1 VSASFPILQTKRL
14 NILCLSREQ
23 LEAYQIEPEQLER
36 ELDISLS
43 RPIMTFI
50 TRRAIAKKLRRM
62 QLVPPDRHPWYTY
75 WLIELNLKRFGA
87 GLAGFKGRPD
97 EMGQVEIGYV
107 IDPGFRNQGFMT
119 EAVRSLID
127 WAFKEP
133 TCKAVIA
140 PNTLKSNLASNRV
153 LEKAGMTVYA
163 QDETSLSWQ
172 IEKSCN
178 DIAKPGYISESGER
192 D

>member
-1 VSASFPILQTKRL
+1 MSASYPVLHTDRL
-14 NILCLSREQ
+14 KITCLSWEQ
-23 LEAYQIEPEQLER
+23 LEAYQLEPEQLER
-36 ELDISLS
+36 ELGLSLS
-43 RPIMTFI
+43 RPVLTSI
-50 TRRAIAKKLRRM
+50 TRRAIAIKLRRM
-62 QLVPPDRHPWYTY
+62 QLVPSAWHPWYTY

-97 EMGQVEIGYV
+97 EIGRVEIGYA

-119 EAVRSLID
+119 KAVRSLID

-153 LEKAGMTVYA
+153 LEKAGMTIYA

-172 IEKSCN
+172 IEKSCHEL
-178 DIAKPGYISESGER
+178 AKPG
-192 D
+192 